1 MRPCVNRCGFGGI
14 AAVTQDFLPHST
26 ASGRERFFG
35 AHPLLVA
42 MLFQIALWS
51 VVPAIL
57 FGNLHTDTLEAAYW
71 GREWALAYSKHP
83 PVTSWM
89 MDLALRTGL
98 PSIFALMLLAQAC
111 VAVAALFIWKTVR
124 LFASRETA
132 AFAVLL
138 FVASPASTIYA
149 VQINHNL
156 TLAPFWAATIYFG
169 LLYLE
174 ERRWGDAII
183 LGVVAGVGMLTKYE
197 ILFALATLLIIGALV
212 PRFRVAFHHPAS
224 YVSGLIFI
232 LILLPHLW
240 WLRSHGWSSV
250 SRALGAQ
257 KISDMALLNTSAVNL
272 IVACFTLFVV
282 PAALLFA
289 TSRRRDADGLTLAP
303 HHRLIGACLCLAPL
317 AILIAGAL
325 VTFQVIKPLWVLPLS
340 ATVAMGLAILFPA
353 GEYGR
358 GQSVEAS
365 ARLCMIACSVIL
377 AGLAA
382 YLVVACVI
390 GKPLTAYSIDTRR
403 LARDTLA
410 YWRRYSAE
418 PLRCIVI
425 AERKIGPSG
434 ILWLL
439 DYPLIVEGGFGK
451 LPESCGA
458 SGALAVYPPEGR
470 DGLENFPR
478 LCAARQTVPL
488 RTTPPIGRTSMTVE
502 LGLIPPP
509 GVACPAP

>member
-1 MRPCVNRCGFGGI
+1 MS
-14 AAVTQDFLPHST
+14 QDFLPHASV
-26 ASGRERFFG
+26 SGRERFFG
-35 AHPLLVA
+35 AHPLLLA

-51 VVPAIL
+51 VGPALL

-98 PSIFALMLLAQAC
+98 PAIFALMLLAQAC

-149 VQINHNL
+149 IQINHNL
-156 TLAPFWAATIYFG
+156 TLAPFWAATVYFG

-174 ERRWGDAII
+174 ERRWRDAII

-197 ILFALATLLIIGALV
+197 ILFALASLLIIGALV
-212 PRFRVAFHHPAS
+212 PRFRAAFHHPAS

-250 SRALGAQ
+250 TRALGTQ
-257 KISDMALLNTSAVNL
+257 KINDLALLNTSAVNL
-272 IVACFTLFVV
+272 IVACFTLFIA
-282 PAALLFA
+282 PAALLLA
-289 TSRRRDADGLTLAP
+289 TARRRQGDGLVLAP

-317 AILIAGAL
+317 GILIAGAL
-325 VTFQVIKPLWVLPLS
+325 VTFQVLKPLWVLPLS

-353 GEYGR
+353 GEYGQ
-358 GQSVEAS
+358 GQSVAAS
-365 ARLCMIACSVIL
+365 ARLTMIASTVIL
-377 AGLAA
+377 AGLGV
-382 YLVVACVI
+382 YLVVASVI
-390 GKPLTAYSIDTRR
+390 GKPLTAYSIDTRL
-403 LARDTLA
+403 LARETLS
-410 YWRRYSAE
+410 YWRKHSDQ
-418 PLRCIVI
+418 PLRCILV

-434 ILWLL
+434 ILWLP
-439 DYPLIVEGGFGK
+439 DYPLVVEIGSGK
-451 LPESCGA
+451 LPAACEA
-458 SGALAVYPPEGR
+458 SGAVAVYMVDVR
-470 DGLENFPR
+470 DGLVNVPQ
-478 LCAARQTVPL
+478 LCAARQSVPM
-488 RTTPPIGRTSMTVE
+488 RTMPPIGRTSMTVE
-502 LGLIPPP
+502 LGLLPPP